1 MAEIATIFQ
10 LVQLGMEVTS
20 TPGTAVAATKKLASL
35 MIEPQIKSEIQKY
48 RGTGY
53 KFPAIASMAKEWV
66 EADLSGPIT
75 YTEIIY
81 LLASIFGSTT
91 PTAGTTDQ
99 TWLFNIDPD
108 GADTPQ
114 TYTVEWGDAT
124 RALEFSYGLV
134 NSLTLSFSREGCEL
148 SGTMLGSA
156 VTDAIT
162 MTAGTT
168 DVALIPVIP
177 TQVSVYVADTV
188 AGLSGAS
195 ALTRVVSVEWEMSD
209 RFNPAYFLDGSTD
222 WAAAVETEPT
232 VNVKLKMEKD
242 AAGMALLANM
252 RAGSTKFVRV
262 EALGGIVVGV
272 IPYTLQVDTACKVTG
287 EPTFSDEDGIQCIEW
302 DMEAFY
308 DPTWGTATAATV
320 INAQATL

>member
-1 MAEIATIFQ
+1 
-10 LVQLGMEVTS
+10 
-20 TPGTAVAATKKLASL
+20 

-81 LLASIFGSTT
+81 LLSSIFGTTT

-99 TWLFNIDPD
+99 TWVFDIDPD
-108 GADTPQ
+108 GADTPK

-124 RALEFSYGLV
+124 RALEFAYGLV
-134 NSLTLSFSREGCEL
+134 NALTLTFSREGCEL

-156 VTDAIT
+156 ITDAIT

-177 TQVSVYVADTV
+177 TQVSVYVADTQ
-188 AGLSGAS
+188 AGLDAAV
-195 ALTRVVSVEWEMSD
+195 ALTRVVSVEWELSD

-232 VNVKLKMEKD
+232 LGVKLKMEKD
-242 AAGMALLANM
+242 AAGMGLLTQM
-252 RAGSTKFVRV
+252 RAGSTKFVRI
-262 EALGGIVVGV
+262 EALGGIVVGA
-272 IPYTLQVDTACKVTG
+272 IPYTLTVDTACKVTG
-287 EPTFSDEDGIQCIEW
+287 EPSFSDEDGIQAIEW
-302 DMEAFY
+302 DMEAF
-308 DPTWGTATAATV
+308 
-320 INAQATL
+320 

>member
-1 MAEIATIFQ
+1 MAEIASIFQ
-10 LVQLGMEVTS
+10 LCQLGIEV

-35 MIEPQIKSEIQKY
+35 LIEPQIKSEIQKY

-81 LLASIFGSTT
+81 LLSSILGTTT

-99 TWLFNIDPD
+99 TWVFNIDPD
-108 GADTPQ
+108 GADTPK

-124 RALEFSYGLV
+124 RALEFDYGLV
-134 NSLTLSFSREGCEL
+134 NALTLSFSREACEL

-156 VTDAIT
+156 ITDAIT

-177 TQVSVYVADTV
+177 TQVSVKVADTQ
-188 AGLSGAS
+188 AGLTAAV
-195 ALTRVVSVEWEMSD
+195 ALTRVVSAEWALTD

-232 VNVKLKMEKD
+232 LGVKLKMEKD
-242 AAGMALLANM
+242 AAGMGLLTQM
-252 RAGSTKFVRV
+252 RAGSTKFVRIQAIGNIITGAV
-262 EALGGIVVGV
+262 
-272 IPYTLQVDTACKVTG
+272 PYTLTVDTACKVTG
-287 EPTFSDEDGIQCIEW
+287 EPSFSDEDGVQCIEW
-302 DMEAFY
+302 DMEGFY
-308 DPTWGTATAATV
+308 DSTWTKSTMITV
-320 INAQATL
+320 INAVATL

>member
-10 LVQLGMEVTS
+10 LVQLGMEVT
-20 TPGTAVAATKKLASL
+20 PGTPVAATKKLASL

-75 YTEIIY
+75 YTEIVY
-81 LLASIFGSTT
+81 LLASIMGSTT

-99 TWLFNIDPD
+99 SWIFNIDPD
-108 GADTPQ
+108 GADVPQ

-124 RALEFSYGLV
+124 RALEFAYGLV
-134 NSLTLSFSREGCEL
+134 NSLTLSFSRDACEL
-148 SGTMLGSA
+148 SGTMLGKA
-156 VTDAIT
+156 ITDAIT
-162 MTAGTT
+162 MTGGTT

-177 TQVSVYVADTV
+177 TQVSVYFADTQ
-188 AGLSGAS
+188 AGLDGAS
-195 ALTRVVSVEWEMSD
+195 ALTRVVSAEWALSD

-232 VNVKLKMEKD
+232 LGVKVKMEKD
-242 AAGMALLANM
+242 AAGMGLLTQM
-252 RAGSTKFVRV
+252 RAGSTKFVRI
-262 EALGGIVVGV
+262 EGVGSIITGA
-272 IPYTLQVDTACKVTG
+272 IPYTLTIDTACKVTG
-287 EPTFSDEDGIQCIEW
+287 EPSFSDEDGIQCIEW
-302 DMEAFY
+302 DMEGFY
-308 DPTWGTATAATV
+308 DPTWTKATTVGV
-320 INAQATL
+320 INTQATL